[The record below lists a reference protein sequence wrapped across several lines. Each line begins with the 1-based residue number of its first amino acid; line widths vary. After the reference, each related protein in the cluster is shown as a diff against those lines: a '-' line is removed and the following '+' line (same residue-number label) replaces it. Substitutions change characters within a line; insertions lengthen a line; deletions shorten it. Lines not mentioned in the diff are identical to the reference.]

1 MNEMSPGISTTIV
14 RLNTDKPVRKTPY
27 QVKGVFIKKYPDEPV
42 TPMLDGTYRKK
53 FAYPRV
59 QVKILDEQIYIIGIN
74 EGVQPVLSIPDKIKE
89 LNFGNITFIINDFEI
104 KNLKEQFTPSGN
116 ILKYSFLTPWAA
128 LNHMTGNKYRSTPY
142 KKKASLLNK
151 LLGNNLIFLAKEMG
165 VSMEDGVY
173 VKVKI
178 PNLHPKS
185 IDDNKWKAFKGEFKT
200 NIILPNY
207 IGLGNGITRGY
218 GTIKGLF
225 SFDVISLKK
234 ELSEKE
240 TKGMD
245 FVLPNDLKMQ
255 KKKTKSKRL
264 RTNKIN
270 LYKKERSARNSKK
283 NNRKYNLTNKN
294 KVNRINRRNAGRVF
308 SEDFDVIVD
317 GNTAESEK
325 NIDLQDDQRFNT
337 EKHHKK
343 QHKF

>member
-1 MNEMSPGISTTIV
+1 MIAMSPDISTTIIK
-14 RLNTDKPVRKTPY
+14 LSTDKPVRKTPY
-27 QVKGVFIKKYPDEPV
+27 QVKGVFIKKHPGEPV

-53 FAYPRV
+53 FSYPRV

-89 LNFGNITFIINDFEI
+89 LNFGNITFTINDFEI
-104 KNLKEQFTPSGN
+104 KNLEQQFISSGS
-116 ILKYSFLTPWAA
+116 IIKYKFLTPWAA
-128 LNHMTGNKYRSTPY
+128 LNHATWNKYRSTPY
-142 KKKASLLNK
+142 KKKASFLNK

-165 VSMEDGVY
+165 VSMKEGVY
-173 VKVKI
+173 VKVNI
-178 PNLHPKS
+178 PNFHPKS

-255 KKKTKSKRL
+255 KKKTKSKKL
-264 RTNKIN
+264 RTKKIN
-270 LYKKERSARNSKK
+270 LYKKERSTRNSKK

-317 GNTAESEK
+317 GNSAELEK
-325 NIDLQDDQRFNT
+325 NSDLQDDQRFNT